1 MGSQAEPIR
10 PVPPVSRIVLRE
22 GSKFAGTAEGIFLHE
37 SSSRYSEGR
46 LTIPVCIFAK
56 PPNAGQ
62 VKTRLTPELGD
73 AAAASLAAAML
84 RDVWQ
89 VASSCPGVHPVLA
102 TTEQGDF
109 PIPVEPEDVWLQG
122 KGGLGSRLERI
133 FRKAL
138 VRAAAAVALGADT
151 PVITVSHLELAIEA
165 LQTHD
170 AAIGRCEDGG
180 FYLLA
185 LRRCPEGLFADLPW
199 SSADTATAMEKRLRD
214 NGFAVKTLETLFDV
228 DTPEDLPRL
237 AAHLMGMPGAAPW
250 TRAWYLHHDSSRE
263 R

>member
-1 MGSQAEPIR
+1 MR
-10 PVPPVSRIVLRE
+10 PVAPVSRMVGRE
-22 GSKFAGTAEGIFLHE
+22 GSKFAGRVERIFFHE
-37 SSSRYSEGR
+37 NSSRYSEKR

-56 PPNAGQ
+56 PPNAGE
-62 VKTRLTPELGD
+62 VKTRLAPELGD
-73 AAAASLAAAML
+73 SAAAALAAAML

-89 VASSCPGVHPVLA
+89 VASSCPGVRPVLA
-102 TTEQGDF
+102 TTEQGEF
-109 PIPVEPEDVWLQG
+109 PIAVVPEDVWLQG

-133 FRKAL
+133 LRKGLAS
-138 VRAAAAVALGADT
+138 AAAAVALGADT
-151 PVITVSHLELAIEA
+151 PAITVSHLELAIEA

-170 AAIGRCEDGG
+170 AAMGRCEDGG

-199 SSADTATAMEKRLRD
+199 SNAETATAMEKRLSD